1 MPKRLIM
8 IASGGCA
15 ALVVLATCLLLI
27 QSAHTGSQ
35 PAQQS
40 PAALREMEAASPPP
54 PPSEMVSPPTSVAA
68 PPEAMAV
75 SAPAGSE
82 APQLREPAD
91 GAAATDPIAVSVPQ
105 LAYAYQLA
113 YRLPG
118 PRIAEAQQAHLTLCQ
133 KLGPTRCQL
142 VSMRNGSSDEGYKDA
157 ALQLR
162 VASGIAQRFRG
173 DLTQAIADA
182 GGRPVDTSI
191 TAEDVSKDMVDTEAR
206 IRQREI
212 LVARLTEMLRSRQ
225 GRVSELVEAERSV
238 AAAQEE
244 LDQAKGWLG
253 QLRTRVAL
261 SQFRINYVP
270 AVAVEPSPRPQSNR
284 LADAFVTSLGAVFA
298 LGRTLLILL
307 ILLAPWAAI
316 GLAIALP
323 LRRWY
328 KRRYYP
334 AAEA

>member
-8 IASGGCA
+8 ITSGGGA
-15 ALVVLATCLLLI
+15 ALAVLATCLLLI
-27 QSAHTGSQ
+27 QSAETDKRAEAPPVLS
-35 PAQQS
+35 A
-40 PAALREMEAASPPP
+40 MEINEPPP
-54 PPSEMVSPPTSVAA
+54 PPEMAVANAPA
-68 PPEAMAV
+68 PPAAMAV
-75 SAPAGSE
+75 SAPAAAI
-82 APQLREPAD
+82 APEIREPAD
-91 GAAATDPIAVSVPQ
+91 GAASTDPIAVSVPQ
-105 LAYAYQLA
+105 LAYAYLLA

-118 PRIAEAQQAHLTLCQ
+118 PKIADAQQAHLALCQ
-133 KLGPTRCQL
+133 HLGPTRCQL

-157 ALQLR
+157 NLQLR
-162 VASGIAQRFRG
+162 VASGIAQNFRA
-173 DLTQAIADA
+173 DLTRAIASA

-191 TAEDVSKDMVDTEAR
+191 AAEDVSKDVVDTEAR

-212 LVARLTEMLRSRQ
+212 LVARLTEMLRNRQ

-244 LDQAKGWLG
+244 LDQARGWLG

-261 SQFRINYVP
+261 SEFRINYLP

-284 LADAFVTSLGAVFA
+284 LGDALVTSLGAVFA
-298 LGRTLLILL
+298 FGRILLIML
-307 ILLAPWAAI
+307 ILLAPWAVI

-323 LRRWY
+323 VRRWY

-334 AAEA
+334 VAEA